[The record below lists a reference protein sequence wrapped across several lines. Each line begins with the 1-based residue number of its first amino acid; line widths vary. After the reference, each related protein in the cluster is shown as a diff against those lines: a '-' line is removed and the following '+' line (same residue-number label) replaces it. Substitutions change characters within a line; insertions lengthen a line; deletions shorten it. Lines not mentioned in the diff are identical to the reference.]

1 MTKIKSISIFVLS
14 VLLAF
19 ETGAICMATG
29 FVMALEDE
37 KKEQRVIRRTNY
49 RDYCRRD

>member
-1 MTKIKSISIFVLS
+1 MTKIKSIIIFVLS

-19 ETGAICMATG
+19 ETGAICIVTS

-37 KKEQRVIRRTNY
+37 KKERKVTRRTNY
-49 RDYCRRD
+49 HDYCRRD

>member
-19 ETGAICMATG
+19 ETGAICMSTCY
-29 FVMALEDE
+29 
-37 KKEQRVIRRTNY
+37 RIRDGT
-49 RDYCRRD
+49 